1 MKKTTLLLTAVFM
14 ALSAASAMACPNMKK
29 PCHEME
35 KPCPYAQKAQSNSQK
50 LTVEQLSAIQ
60 TDIEFNMKRID
71 LNGNKAI
78 DKEEFSPAKAE
89 KLFGAYATDFKAL
102 DTNKNGNINSQEL
115 MNAKLNYD
123 VTYYERAVAAPT
135 NN

>member
-29 PCHEME
+29 PCHGME
-35 KPCPYAQKAQSNSQK
+35 KPCPYGQKALSNSQK

-60 TDIEFNMKRID
+60 TDIELKMKKID
-71 LNGNKAI
+71 LNANKAI
-78 DKEEFSPAKAE
+78 DKDEFCPVKASQ
-89 KLFGAYATDFKAL
+89 LLGAYATSFAAL
-102 DTNKNGNINSQEL
+102 DTNNNGKINSQEL